1 VPGVSIFDRL
11 QENAVATGLAY
22 QSGVL
27 SAKKKDILLLDI
39 VPWQLGMMVEKY
51 RESVPEYREH
61 HYGFQPR
68 ALDVL
73 EISCNDDDNCQ
84 FYNLFNRKIRDDIGL
99 TIPTKQEVIISIQVE
114 RCKIVEIDF
123 VDRDRQSGSDE
134 KIATLHID
142 LEAKPYPVW
151 RITTDIDA
159 NAFVT
164 MEVAPEAN
172 TSDIV
177 EFSLFMRAD
186 AGSFSQGSRD
196 EASVWLTL
204 P

>member
-1 VPGVSIFDRL
+1 MS
-11 QENAVATGLAY
+11 
-22 QSGVL
+22 
-27 SAKKKDILLLDI
+27 
-39 VPWQLGMMVEKY
+39 W
-51 RESVPEYREH
+51 
-61 HYGFQPR
+61 
-68 ALDVL
+68 
-73 EISCNDDDNCQ
+73 ISCNDDDNCQ